1 MDDEIY
7 VVKIIVIVF
16 SQSVRNNFKREERA
30 VRRNKECGEN
40 YLKKFYSRNDEKYF
54 IVNNFIQ
61 HLFIMK
67 S

>member
-30 VRRNKECGEN
+30 VRRNKECGDN

-54 IVNNFIQ
+54 I
-61 HLFIMK
+61 M
-67 S
+67 

>member
-40 YLKKFYSRNDEKYF
+40 YIFKK
-54 IVNNFIQ
+54 I
-61 HLFIMK
+61 L
-67 S
+67 